1 MRCGSA
7 AWGRY
12 AVHDAVHERG
22 RTDSAPGARSIQ
34 LCSPNSST
42 GGCGAACRTHVA
54 HRAVPVA
61 GGSGGPQR
69 SASETREHV
78 RRAERLPFGSGLRT
92 ADRMVLWWGVRSWH
106 TWASCVPHGRPARRL
121 DGRRLGTARRAHT
134 CLRVL
139 ARATTYLSKFY
150 TSHHAKGKREKGSA
164 DHAFSS
170 TSFVLSVKYAA

>member
-121 DGRRLGTARRAHT
+121 DGRR

-139 ARATTYLSKFY
+139 DVRRHICLSFIDIA
-150 TSHHAKGKREKGSA
+150 SRKREKGERQRRSRIYG
-164 DHAFSS
+164 S